1 MEKYP
6 KEAMEKIPRCIEKI
20 RSGTVEKGDMILFP
34 FEIDIPESI
43 AIKYKQE
50 LDKLSEQVKSKKSKS
65 NKNTNEQECELGKI

>member
-6 KEAMEKIPRCIEKI
+6 KESMEKIPHCIEKI

-43 AIKYKQE
+43 VIEYKQE
-50 LDKLSEQVKSKKSKS
+50 LDKLLEQVKSKKSKC
-65 NKNTNEQECELGKI
+65 NKNTNEQECESGK